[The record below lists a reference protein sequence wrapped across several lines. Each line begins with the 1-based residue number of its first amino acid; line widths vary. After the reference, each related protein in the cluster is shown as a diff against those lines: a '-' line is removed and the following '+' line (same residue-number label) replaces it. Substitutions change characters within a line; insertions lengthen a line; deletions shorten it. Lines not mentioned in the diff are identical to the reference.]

1 VASVSARA
9 LIEAVAIVM
18 SRAKASGLESYEEAE
33 RLLDPDLERR
43 LYGAPPEP
51 QFQQLVSGADL
62 ESEVR
67 QQRAD
72 HHG

>member
-1 VASVSARA
+1 MASVSARA
-9 LIEAVAIVM
+9 LIEAVAMVM

-51 QFQQLVSGADL
+51 QSA
-62 ESEVR
+62 ESDRVDG
-67 QQRAD
+67 RARSI
-72 HHG
+72 